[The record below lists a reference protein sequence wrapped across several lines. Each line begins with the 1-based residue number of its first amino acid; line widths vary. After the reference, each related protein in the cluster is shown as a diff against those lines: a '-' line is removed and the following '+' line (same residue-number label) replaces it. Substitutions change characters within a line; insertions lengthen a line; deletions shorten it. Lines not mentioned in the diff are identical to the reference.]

1 MSAVAIRMAGCQTR
15 LGVVRTSVPSGRRTR
30 ASSETARLG
39 VGRVLDHLGAE
50 DAVEACV
57 VEGELRHAADD
68 PPGVALPRHLRQQA
82 LADVD
87 RSNPR
92 TTLDGDLAEQ
102 PGAATRIEQVA
113 TAEVVSGER
122 HLVDQA
128 QPLRHLVAVHPRI
141 ELVGE
146 PLVEQQ
152 AVLRG
157 GLRRHGRT
165 AAGAL
170 ASSRCRPA
178 STHATAAGYPT
189 AMTIIGASGPLRQ

>member
-1 MSAVAIRMAGCQTR
+1 M
-15 LGVVRTSVPSGRRTR
+15 VRTSVPSRAQDPGQLGDGAARRR
-30 ASSETARLG
+30 
-39 VGRVLDHLGAE
+39 RVLDHLGA
-50 DAVEACV
+50 DDVVEARV
-57 VEGELRHAADD
+57 LERQLRHAAHD
-68 PPGVALPRHLRQQA
+68 PAGVALPRHLRQQA

-87 RSNPR
+87 RRNPR
-92 TTLDGDLAEQ
+92 APLDGDLAEQ
-102 PGAATRIEQVA
+102 PGAAPRIEQVA

-189 AMTIIGASGPLRQ
+189 AITIIGASGPLLQ